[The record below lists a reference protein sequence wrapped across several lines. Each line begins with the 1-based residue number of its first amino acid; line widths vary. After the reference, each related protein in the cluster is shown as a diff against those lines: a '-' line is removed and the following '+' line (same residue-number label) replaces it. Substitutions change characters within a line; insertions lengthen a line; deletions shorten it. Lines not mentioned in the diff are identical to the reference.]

1 MLMKTFRSG
10 LLYFLIAYI
19 CVVVELKVWGSDL
32 HVPESRDAERVILF
46 LGNSLTA
53 GYGLDISQAFPSL
66 IQKKIKALGWN
77 FKVVNA
83 GLSGETS
90 AAGLRR
96 IDWLLGQRIDVLVLE
111 LGVND
116 GLRGVP
122 VKATFQNLQ
131 SLIDKVKDRY
141 PRIRIVIAGMLLPPN
156 LGQDYSEGFRL
167 IFSELAKRNQASLI
181 PFLLQ
186 GVGGKPEL
194 NLSDGIHPTPEG
206 HRIVAESVWKVL
218 RSVLKELKD

>member
-1 MLMKTFRSG
+1 MKTLPSG
-10 LLYFLIAYI
+10 LLYVLIAYI
-19 CVVVELKVWGSDL
+19 CTVVGPEVWGSNL
-32 HVPESRDAERVILF
+32 HVPENRDAEQVILF

-66 IQKKIKALGWN
+66 IQKKIKDLDWN
-77 FKVVNA
+77 FKVINA

-122 VKATFQNLQ
+122 AKATFQNLQ

-141 PRIRIVIAGMLLPPN
+141 PRVRIVIAGMLVPPN
-156 LGQDYSEGFRL
+156 LGQDYSERFRS
-167 IFSELAKRNQASLI
+167 IFPELAKRNQASLI

-218 RSVLKELKD
+218 RPVLKELKD

>member
-1 MLMKTFRSG
+1 MT
-10 LLYFLIAYI
+10 AYV
-19 CVVVELKVWGSDL
+19 CAVVGPEVRGSNL
-32 HVPESRDAERVILF
+32 HVPENRDAEQVILF

-53 GYGLDISQAFPSL
+53 GYGLDISQAFPFL

-77 FKVVNA
+77 FKVINA

-122 VKATFQNLQ
+122 TKATFQNLQ

-141 PRIRIVIAGMLLPPN
+141 PRVRIVIAGMLVPPN
-156 LGQDYSEGFRL
+156 LGQDYSERFRS
-167 IFSELAKRNQASLI
+167 IFPELAKRNQASLI

-218 RSVLKELKD
+218 RPVLKELKD